1 MPPSLPLDDPV
12 SRHLRPAHV
21 TLQAS
26 TTVDRGIED
35 LRKLDADATI
45 FYVYVVDGQERLLGV
60 VPIRQL
66 VTAPGGTRL
75 EEVMRTDP
83 VTLPAEATVDEAV
96 EAFLD
101 RELLAFP
108 VVDADGRLLGVVDV
122 RMFTREVVDH
132 VEHHRL
138 DDVFQWIGLHAA
150 EARQGGLLRVARSRI
165 AWLLATVG
173 GGLGAAAIATFHQ
186 ATLQQALVLAF
197 FLTLVL
203 GLAESVSVQS
213 MTLTLQRLHVG
224 MEIAPGRELATGLLI
239 GGTLGGLVGT
249 IAWAWH
255 GDLPAALVVG
265 ASILVTVAIAAGV
278 GLAVPTLLHRSGRD
292 VRVAAGPLTLAVTDV
307 LTLTLYFGLGARL
320 LGP

>member
-21 TLQAS
+21 TLRAA
-26 TTVDRGIED
+26 TTVDRAIED
-35 LRKLDADATI
+35 LRKLDAEATI
-45 FYVYVVDGQERLLGV
+45 FYVYVVDDQERLLGV

-75 EEVMRTDP
+75 EAIMRTDP
-83 VTLPAEATVDEAV
+83 ALLSAEATVDEAV
-96 EAFLD
+96 EAFLE

-108 VVDADGRLLGVVDV
+108 VVDDDGRLLGVVDV

-150 EARQGGLLRVARSRI
+150 EARQGGLLRVARSRV

-224 MEIAPGRELATGLLI
+224 MEVAPGRELATALLI
-239 GGTLGGLVGT
+239 GGTLGTLVGL
-249 IAWAWH
+249 IAWVWH
-255 GDLPAALVVG
+255 GDPAAAVVVG
-265 ASILVTVAIAAGV
+265 GSILVTVAIAAGV

-320 LGP
+320 LIP